1 MLPRLF
7 VRILLALL
15 ACMAAGAHAQA
26 LVSGRSESID
36 LWPHVKVLSDK
47 ERNLALEEAIAS
59 PERFAAPRGAY
70 ATLGMEKEVAWLRI
84 AFNVEAGGG
93 GDWVVDIDYALLQRI
108 DLYLLRE
115 GKVVQHAV
123 LGNSQPYALRPIQG
137 RSHAARVELPAQGAG
152 ELLLRIDTP
161 GARIVPLTLSR
172 VPTFHARALD
182 EQVLQGA
189 LGGIALFLVLFSL
202 VQWYQLRE
210 GLYLKYAL
218 LVACSTLFS
227 LHYFGIGEMYLWR
240 DVEWIDLHFAGITA
254 MLAAAA
260 TALFVEEALAG
271 DLHRHLRL
279 ALRTVAMIQLLGTA
293 AYAADL
299 IDIRVIAIFMT
310 TTGLAPA
317 LLGLPGAIAR
327 ARRGDSVG
335 TWFIVAWLGYFI
347 ASATLVGVVRGRLG
361 VDFWTMHSFQFG
373 AALDMLIFLRIAVL
387 RTADRHRAAQR
398 AAQERDA
405 LFSLAHSDPLTGLLN
420 RRGLADELDNALERA
435 SPERLLALYVLD
447 LDGFKPVNDQHGH
460 DVGDALLRAVA
471 QRLRAS
477 VRAADGVAR
486 FGGDEFVVMAEGLPD
501 EVQAADL
508 AAKLLEAFRTPFSVA
523 GTTCNVRA
531 TIGYALSPVEG
542 RDATGLLK
550 AADAAM
556 YAGKQAGKNR
566 VMRSVRGDPGERRHM
581 ATDPGA

>member
-1 MLPRLF
+1 VSIR
-7 VRILLALL
+7 LLARL
-15 ACMAAGAHAQA
+15 ALVLAACLAAAAHAQVV
-26 LVSGRSESID
+26 VSGRGDSID
-36 LWPHVKVLSDK
+36 LWPHVKLLSDK
-47 ERNLALEEAIAS
+47 ERNLPLERAIAD
-59 PERFAAPRGAY
+59 AARYAPPRGAY
-70 ATLGMEKEVAWLRI
+70 ATLGMEKEVAWLRVP
-84 AFNVEAGGG
+84 FMVEAGGG
-93 GDWVVDIDYALLQRI
+93 GTWVVNLDYALLQRI
-108 DLYLLRE
+108 DLYVLRE
-115 GKVVQHAV
+115 GKVVQHV
-123 LGNSQPYALRPIQG
+123 VMGNSQPYALRPIQG
-137 RSHAARVELPAQGAG
+137 RSHAAPVELPAAGPG

-161 GARIVPLTLSR
+161 GARIVPLTMSRLSA
-172 VPTFHARALD
+172 FHAASMN

-189 LGGIALFLVLFSL
+189 LGGLGVFLMLFSL

-218 LVACSTLFS
+218 LVACSTVFS

-240 DVEWIDLHFAGITA
+240 DVEWIDLHFAGISA

-271 DLHRHLRL
+271 DLHPHLRT
-279 ALRTVAMIQLLGTA
+279 ALRAVAAIQVLGTI
-293 AYAADL
+293 AYAFDF
-299 IDIRVIAIFMT
+299 IDIRIIAIFMT

-317 LLGLPGAIAR
+317 LLGLPGAIAK

-335 TWFIVAWLGYFI
+335 TWFMVAWLGYFV
-347 ASATLVGVVRGRLG
+347 ASAILVGVVRGRLG

-373 AALDMLIFLRIAVL
+373 ATLDMLIFMRIALL
-387 RTADRHRAAQR
+387 RTAARHRAAQR

-420 RRGLADELDNALERA
+420 RRGLADELDPALERA
-435 SPERLLALYVLD
+435 NAERLLALYVLD

-501 EVQAADL
+501 EVQAAEL
-508 AAKLLEAFRTPFSVA
+508 GAKLLEAFRTPFSVA
-523 GTTCNVRA
+523 GTTCTVRS
-531 TIGYALSPVEG
+531 TIGYAIAPVDG
-542 RDATGLLK
+542 SNATELLK

-556 YAGKQAGKNR
+556 YAGKQAGRNR
-566 VMRSVRGDPGERRHM
+566 VMRRRPE
-581 ATDPGA
+581 AAEAV